1 MKVIIIA
8 RCQRCGTN
16 TMMEVGTEQLRI
28 DTAMQ
33 AEGGMEVLE
42 NGRWICAA
50 CNAERND
57 IIHNS
62 RNRLIE
68 FDTEAFLRKE
78 VVDNGGGQ
86 QD

>member
-16 TMMEVGTEQLRI
+16 TTMEVGTELQI
-28 DTAMQ
+28 DNAMRF
-33 AEGGMEVLE
+33 EGGMEILK

-62 RNRLIE
+62 RDRLIE